1 MIFKNRI
8 AFLTL
13 TPDKV
18 HSADA
23 EPSSDPSMYAER
35 SAQCIQVTFSHF
47 EDEVRARVQ
56 RGEWRQALDMV
67 RWGKDL
73 LSAIPGILRCQ
84 NLCQIYVA
92 WCALTGEIADAR
104 DKALFLRHERNRAKP
119 KRPE

>member
-13 TPDKV
+13 TPVKGR
-18 HSADA
+18 SADA

-47 EDEVRARVQ
+47 EDEVRVRIQ
-56 RGEWRQALDMV
+56 REEWRQALDLV
-67 RWGKDL
+67 RWGKGL
-73 LSAIPGILRCQ
+73 LSAIPRISIDH
-84 NLCQIYVA
+84 NLNQMYEA